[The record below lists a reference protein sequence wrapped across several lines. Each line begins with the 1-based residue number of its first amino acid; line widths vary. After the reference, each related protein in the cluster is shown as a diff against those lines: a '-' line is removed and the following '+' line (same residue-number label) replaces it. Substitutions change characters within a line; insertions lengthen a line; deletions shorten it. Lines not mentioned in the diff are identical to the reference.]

1 MKKYT
6 QEEFERLPIEDG
18 YRICPTGDYTQV
30 KDFGKRCSFG
40 ERCSFGR
47 WCSFGRCCSFGER
60 CSFGRWC
67 SFGEWCSFSER
78 CSFGEWCS
86 FSERCSFG
94 EGCKIENIY
103 EMQDMFKAEGLGSA
117 KRMTYLFLLTDGSI
131 LVRCGCF
138 CGALTEFID
147 RAKETH
153 GDSKYAQEY
162 LMCAELAKLH
172 FGG

>member
-30 KDFGKRCSFG
+30 KDFGRG
-40 ERCSFGR
+40 
-47 WCSFGRCCSFGER
+47 
-60 CSFGRWC
+60 C
-67 SFGEWCSFSER
+67 SFGEW
-78 CSFGEWCS
+78 
-86 FSERCSFG
+86 CSFG

-117 KRMTYLFLLTDGSI
+117 QRMTYFFLLTDGSI

-147 RAKETH
+147 RVKETH

>member
-47 WCSFGRCCSFGER
+47 WCSFGK
-60 CSFGRWC
+60 
-67 SFGEWCSFSER
+67 
-78 CSFGEWCS
+78 
-86 FSERCSFG
+86 RCSFG

-138 CGALTEFID
+138 CGTLTEFID